1 MSRVFNLSCF
11 VTRNL
16 SGFIVTTKEKMT
28 KWARIMCSILVKE
41 RKREEGGGAPAP
53 VGGSRE
59 GGAPGPV
66 KPLFGTVYARFT
78 SDGPSCGGRSNRN
91 PQNFDEQGNMT
102 RIRLDANAAAAQVW
116 GVLTDFASCLR
127 TIPADATEN

>member
-28 KWARIMCSILVKE
+28 KWATMNRTILL
-41 RKREEGGGAPAP
+41 RKIRKMRFGEARAC
-53 VGGSRE
+53 
-59 GGAPGPV
+59 GPE
-66 KPLFGTVYARFT
+66 PRFT

>member
-16 SGFIVTTKEKMT
+16 SGFIVTTKEK
-28 KWARIMCSILVKE
+28 KD
-41 RKREEGGGAPAP
+41 GGTPAP
-53 VGGSRE
+53 VGRSRE
-59 GGAPGPV
+59 GRAPGPV

-91 PQNFDEQGNMT
+91 PQNFDEQGNIT
-102 RIRLDANAAAAQVW
+102 RIRLHASPAAAQVG

-127 TIPADATEN
+127 SIPANATEN